1 MIIVVGNRQNAK
13 APLIFRQVLNG
24 SGDRVFPQSTFIGG
38 CSTLYIAKVMKTVT
52 GCPKKNLVCVNFFAC
67 VCQFV
72 CRKNFSF
79 SPIKICAKV
88 SCGRWEWF
96 EVDMRH
102 TYRPYVASESRRRMA
117 VVL

>member
-52 GCPKKNLVCVNFFAC
+52 GCPKKNLVCVNFLLVYVNLFARRIL
-67 VCQFV
+67 VFRPSKFV
-72 CRKNFSF
+72 RKFL
-79 SPIKICAKV
+79 A
-88 SCGRWEWF
+88 
-96 EVDMRH
+96 VDGNGLKL
-102 TYRPYVASESRRRMA
+102 T
-117 VVL
+117 